1 MSALKNVRNQP
12 CLARMAELP
21 LSFLQEL
28 TGLALG
34 EEADASVNG
43 YAQRH
48 LRQMVALAKSAYEGE
63 VPDFPICRLHPLGRL
78 AVLVW
83 KLAEIRGE
91 YEALGVPA
99 GIITDTFSDVTL
111 RQRLFYQQTAKIGL
125 SRADCIWL
133 RHLVSMQIF
142 KLGVLQYQ
150 LTKMFYLESH
160 KNGSPFFVV
169 TDSQKSRLP
178 AGVPVLNVHIQTG
191 ADLAQERVAESLQ
204 MASGFFVQF
213 FPETSFHAMVCYS
226 WLLHSGLKD
235 LLPPD
240 SRILS
245 FVKNFDVIS
254 QTGDDTQAV
263 ERIFGRRCRRKADY
277 PQQTSLQRAAL
288 RSPSKLG
295 YALGVIYLDLG
306 D

>member
-1 MSALKNVRNQP
+1 
-12 CLARMAELP
+12 MAELP

-48 LRQMVALAKSAYEGE
+48 LRRMAALVESAYEGE
-63 VPDFPICRLHPLGRL
+63 VPDLPICCLHPPGRL

-83 KLAEIRGE
+83 KLAEIRGK
-91 YEALGVPA
+91 YQALGVSA
-99 GIITDTFSDVTL
+99 GVITDTFSDIAL
-111 RQRLFYQQTAKIGL
+111 RQCLFYQQTAKIGL
-125 SRADCIWL
+125 SRADCFWL
-133 RHLVSMQIF
+133 RHLAGVQIF
-142 KLGVLQYQ
+142 KLGVLQFQ
-150 LTKMFYLESH
+150 PMKMVYLESH
-160 KNGSPFFVV
+160 KDGSPFFVI
-169 TDSQKSRLP
+169 TDAQKFRLP
-178 AGVPVLNVHIQTG
+178 AGAPVLNVHIQTG
-191 ADLAQERVAESLQ
+191 ADLAQEGVAESLQ
-204 MASGFFVQF
+204 MARDFFVQF

-240 SRILS
+240 SRILG
-245 FVKNFDVIS
+245 FAKNFEVIS
-254 QTGDDTQAV
+254 ETRDDTQAV

>member
-1 MSALKNVRNQP
+1 
-12 CLARMAELP
+12 MAELP

-34 EEADASVNG
+34 QDANASVIG
-43 YAQRH
+43 YAQRY
-48 LRQMVALAKSAYEGE
+48 LRRMADLAESAYAGE
-63 VPDFPICRLHPLGRL
+63 VPEFPICLLHPLGRL

-91 YEALGVPA
+91 YENLGVSEE
-99 GIITDTFSDVTL
+99 IINDTFSDIAL
-111 RQRLFYQQTAKIGL
+111 RQRLFYKKTAKVGL

-133 RHLVSMQIF
+133 RHLVSAKIF

-150 LTKMFYLESH
+150 PMKMVYLESRDD
-160 KNGSPFFVV
+160 GSPFFVI
-169 TDSQKSRLP
+169 TDAQKSRLP
-178 AGVPVLNVHIQTG
+178 AGAPVLNVHIQTG

-204 MASGFFVQF
+204 MIRGFFKDVFPGTQF
-213 FPETSFHAMVCYS
+213 RAMVCYS
-226 WLLHSGLKD
+226 WLLHSGLKY
-235 LLPPD
+235 LLPSD
-240 SRILS
+240 SRILG
-245 FVKNFDVIS
+245 FAENFEVIYE
-254 QTGDDTQAV
+254 TGDGTQAV

>member
-1 MSALKNVRNQP
+1 
-12 CLARMAELP
+12 MAELP

-34 EEADASVNG
+34 QDANASVIG

-48 LRQMVALAKSAYEGE
+48 LRRMADLAESAYAGE
-63 VPDFPICRLHPLGRL
+63 VPEFPICLLHPLGRL

-91 YEALGVPA
+91 YENLGVSEE
-99 GIITDTFSDVTL
+99 IINDTFSDIAL
-111 RQRLFYQQTAKIGL
+111 RQRLFYKKTAKVGL

-133 RHLVSMQIF
+133 RHLVSAQIF

-150 LTKMFYLESH
+150 PMKMVYLESRDD
-160 KNGSPFFVV
+160 GSPFFVI
-169 TDSQKSRLP
+169 TDAQKSRLP
-178 AGVPVLNVHIQTG
+178 AGAPVLNVHIQTG

-204 MASGFFVQF
+204 MARGFFKDV
-213 FPETSFHAMVCYS
+213 FPGTPFRAMVCYS
-226 WLLHSGLKD
+226 WLLHSGMKD
-235 LLPPD
+235 LLPSD
-240 SRILS
+240 SRILLFS
-245 FVKNFDVIS
+245 ENFDVIS
-254 QTGDDTQAV
+254 QTGDDTQAM
-263 ERIFGRRCRRKADY
+263 ERIFGRRFRRKVDF

-288 RSPSKLG
+288 WSPSKLG

-306 D
+306 G